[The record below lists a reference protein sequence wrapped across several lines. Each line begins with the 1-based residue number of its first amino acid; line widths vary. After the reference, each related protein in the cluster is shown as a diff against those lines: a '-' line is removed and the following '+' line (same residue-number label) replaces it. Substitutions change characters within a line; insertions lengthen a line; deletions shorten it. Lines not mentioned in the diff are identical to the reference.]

1 MAMSDENR
9 VSRRD
14 LLRNLGVSAALATSG
29 AGLVTLEAAQHAHNA
44 VAEEKRAAPK
54 GEYTPKCFTAHEF
67 QTLRRLSDLIIPA
80 DNHSPG
86 ALEAGAAEWIDY
98 MAGNSP
104 ELARIFTGGFGW
116 LDHEMQRQYAAGFI
130 AAKPEQQT
138 AMLDVIAYRKNETP
152 ENAEGILFFTWVRNL
167 VTDAY
172 YTSPIGI
179 KDLGYMGNTAVSE
192 FRVPDEALQYALKRS
207 PFA

>member
-1 MAMSDENR
+1 MSDNQ
-9 VSRRD
+9 VSRRE
-14 LLRNLGVSAALATSG
+14 LLRNFGISVALAGPGASLVSAQ
-29 AGLVTLEAAQHAHNA
+29 VAQHVHEV
-44 VAEEKRAAPK
+44 VAQEKTAAPK

-67 QTLRRLSDLIIPA
+67 STLQRLSDLIIPA
-80 DNHSPG
+80 DQHSPG

-104 ELARIFTGGFGW
+104 DLAQTFTGGFGW
-116 LDHEMQRQYAAGFI
+116 LDHHMQQHHGVDFI
-130 AAKPEQQT
+130 DAKPEQQT
-138 AMLDVIAYRKNETP
+138 AVLDAIAYKKNETP
-152 ENAEGILFFTWVRNL
+152 ENAPGIHFFSWLRNL

-192 FRVPDEALQYALKRS
+192 FHVPEAALQYALKRS